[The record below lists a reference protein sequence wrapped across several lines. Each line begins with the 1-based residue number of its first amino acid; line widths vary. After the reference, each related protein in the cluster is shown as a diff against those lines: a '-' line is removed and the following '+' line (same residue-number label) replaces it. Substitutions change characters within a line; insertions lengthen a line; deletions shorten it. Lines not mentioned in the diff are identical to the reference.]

1 MYKKDLSNKIAVVS
15 MGLYVCSV
23 LGLHFI
29 LKPLHTIRDDFDQL
43 EEDVVNENWKGASEK
58 LTDIRNEWEKYE
70 ILVRITTHRS
80 ISDDFEQ
87 QLNECEFLL
96 KQECDLVLVSL
107 TDLKDDLEDVT
118 SPIPSP

>member
-23 LGLHFI
+23 LGLHFT

-43 EEDVVNENWKGASEK
+43 EEAVVNENWKGASEK